1 VRTALVALQSALRRS
16 ARSNHAGS
24 AADVRMAEAE
34 AEAEAG
40 GEAGASLVTP
50 GVQREEGLLD
60 EKARQIAGQAL
71 RMLKD
76 VLAAGQNTS
85 GKAD

>member
-34 AEAEAG
+34 AEAG
-40 GEAGASLVTP
+40 GEGGASLVTP